1 MSATEEG
8 GGAGEEGEA
17 GDPAGVCVMISLL
30 YIRVTRGERCVQTG
44 PGQTEGRPARRRHGE
59 ERGGAELRC
68 ELVGWSLRRGA
79 LATYGDSLGTGVDVK
94 AGGWRMEDRGAR
106 KHWPST
112 PASSVVLKENFHSQM
127 FATQS

>member
-1 MSATEEG
+1 MFGQGLDRLKDGLLSGIMGRSEE
-8 GGAGEEGEA
+8 
-17 GDPAGVCVMISLL
+17 
-30 YIRVTRGERCVQTG
+30 VQSSDVSW
-44 PGQTEGRPARRRHGE
+44 
-59 ERGGAELRC
+59 
-68 ELVGWSLRRGA
+68 VGWSLGRGA

-94 AGGWRMEDRGAR
+94 AGGWRMEDRGAW